1 MLWRNRSEEQ
11 RTVSEFPRVLLALS
25 TEPKHHLCLG
35 GVGACSTH
43 QLAAI
48 KQAAVQV
55 RALDAINQSAL
66 SVCSDKPSSA
76 AGRIWVAKQ
85 RPPATRV
92 RHLELH
98 HTAGWAGGQLRF
110 AWLTCGIKKSTFHNF
125 LTAQK
130 PCPRG
135 TATLELRFGQFPV
148 FAFSAGAVR
157 GCATHASR
165 RGPGRRAPP
174 QGTAFFAY
182 IPVHLNRKS
191 CRVQYTTC
199 RSPDSHLLRC
209 PVSRLHSHGLSR
221 PLLCWAGPGRRCSLG
236 AEAQNQAEFSRDGP
250 TAPKERGAG
259 TWLAALSPL
268 CVLSAGVKIPDHR
281 RPPCSMEPSVHRA
294 ELCIYLLILPSS
306 SYSFKAIH
314 YSSSAECKPPIL
326 ILDTVT
332 SLLPC
337 SRPIQS

>member
-1 MLWRNRSEEQ
+1 MLWRNRGEEQ

-157 GCATHASR
+157 CCATRASG

-182 IPVHLNRKS
+182 IPYILTVSPAVFNTRPAAVRTRIS
-191 CRVQYTTC
+191 CAAQLVGCIHTGSHDRCCAGRAPAGDVPWVQRLKT
-199 RSPDSHLLRC
+199 RLSLAGMAPQPPRREVQALGLLR
-209 PVSRLHSHGLSR
+209 SRLSACYQLVLKSLTTGGL
-221 PLLCWAGPGRRCSLG
+221 LVQW
-236 AEAQNQAEFSRDGP
+236 
-250 TAPKERGAG
+250 
-259 TWLAALSPL
+259 
-268 CVLSAGVKIPDHR
+268 
-281 RPPCSMEPSVHRA
+281 
-294 ELCIYLLILPSS
+294 
-306 SYSFKAIH
+306 
-314 YSSSAECKPPIL
+314 
-326 ILDTVT
+326 
-332 SLLPC
+332 SLL
-337 SRPIQS
+337 STGQSFAFICLFYRVLRTHLKQYITVAVQNASLQS